1 MEAESNCS
9 SSWLLLVLPDPVEVS
24 DIELPDEKG
33 GKDLSD
39 NDGEAGLRMKLPVSG
54 DSTRRRVSY
63 WREPQSDI
71 VRDKGAPDCRL
82 LGLYFGASLNVTR
95 KKISLN
101 FHSNCKKCV
110 FQIFILTGSVGP
122 FHYGYFLKRNI
133 ISGTPCMCVKV
144 ILS

>member
-95 KKISLN
+95 NKI
-101 FHSNCKKCV
+101 
-110 FQIFILTGSVGP
+110 
-122 FHYGYFLKRNI
+122 
-133 ISGTPCMCVKV
+133 
-144 ILS
+144 

>member
-1 MEAESNCS
+1 M
-9 SSWLLLVLPDPVEVS
+9 LPDPVEVS

-101 FHSNCKKCV
+101 FKYL
-110 FQIFILTGSVGP
+110 F
-122 FHYGYFLKRNI
+122 
-133 ISGTPCMCVKV
+133 
-144 ILS
+144 